1 MRGARF
7 FNAIDWSALELQTSA
22 PAFKLPS
29 ECVTER
35 DARAALEAYLSRRV
49 GARGSS
55 GGSGE
60 AKGGDGKESED
71 KGPWYLGLDQVDAHP
86 LYSQW

>member
-1 MRGARF
+1 VRGARF
-7 FNAIDWSALELQTSA
+7 FNAIDWTSLETQTSA
-22 PAFKLPS
+22 PAFKLPA

-35 DARAALEAYLSRRV
+35 DARAALEAYVTRRPGV
-49 GARGSS
+49 RGSS

-60 AKGGDGKESED
+60 AKGEDSKESEE

-86 LYSQW
+86 IYSQ